1 MIDDQ
6 DTGPKMHRWQS
17 EEQEDQQAES
27 TIKLKR
33 KCEEVII
40 E

>member
-6 DTGPKMHRWQS
+6 DAGPKMHRWQS
-17 EEQEDQQAES
+17 EEQEQAPES